1 MNNMTLES
9 CRRFLSESL
18 TKLHT
23 ELAGRSVRGWIG
35 IGQEILIQEAIEG
48 MSLEGMHEWR
58 NGMGRVEAKLDVLV
72 RVIARP

>member
-1 MNNMTLES
+1 MTLES

-18 TKLHT
+18 TNLHT
-23 ELAGRSVRGWIG
+23 ELAGRSVRWIG